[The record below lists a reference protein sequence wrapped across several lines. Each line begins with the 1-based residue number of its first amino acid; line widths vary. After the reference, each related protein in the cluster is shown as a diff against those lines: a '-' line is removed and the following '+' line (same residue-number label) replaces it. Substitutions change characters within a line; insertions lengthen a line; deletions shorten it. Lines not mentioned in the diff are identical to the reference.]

1 MASFDLPAE
10 TGAVPSRLS
19 GAVWRAKVTLL
30 QAQRLAQDLRDALPR
45 HRPQPRD
52 KSRFP
57 LVLARSET
65 PLWSDETIAER
76 RLQLGKVQNLRCAVR
91 ALNGLVLPA
100 GQIFSFWRQ
109 IGRTTAERGYAPGRE
124 LREGCVIPSPGG
136 GLCQLSNALYG
147 IALDSQGEIVERHR
161 HTRTFPGSSAAAGR
175 DATVFWNYRDLRF
188 RFTQEIRIEAQLTRT
203 TLVVQLRARSAP
215 AEVPPPVPA
224 TPRRIPLLDP
234 VAHGCLTCGE
244 SACFRHNEDAVRR
257 LRAPATE
264 PSAFLLE
271 ECWPEFQRWVSEERI
286 VDRDRLAIPI
296 HGALWRTPR
305 YAWDTAGFARV
316 DTALLPAVG
325 RALEARRLRSSPPA
339 TVRAAQLRGA
349 ERLACALARTL
360 TADVAHLRIAISL
373 LPYLWR
379 EGHLGGRT
387 FDVVLTRQPL
397 AYLHQSLDEALARFP
412 ERRLLGD
419 FRAPEDLVAAEA
431 EALAAADRIITP
443 HAEIARRFGKRA
455 VLLPWLLPRTERVSP
470 CGTSGTIAFPGPAAA
485 RKGAYEVREA
495 ARALGL
501 TVLLIGK
508 SLEGPDFWE
517 GIPTRRSDD
526 DWLSEE
532 IGAVVQPAVVEDQPR
547 ALLRAIAAGLPV
559 IATAACGL
567 GDAYPDVTT
576 IPALDAAAL
585 VDALRDR
592 L

>member
-1 MASFDLPAE
+1 VSDAVALGWRQFRLERKQFWRNPTAAFFDFLLPVVFLLIIGSLTPASDRDIIIPGIAGMNVMASTFNAIAMNMTFRREQGLLKRMRGTPMP
-10 TGAVPSRLS
+10 TGA
-19 GAVWRAKVTLL
+19 
-30 QAQRLAQDLRDALPR
+30 
-45 HRPQPRD
+45 
-52 KSRFP
+52 
-57 LVLARSET
+57 
-65 PLWSDETIAER
+65 
-76 RLQLGKVQNLRCAVR
+76 
-91 ALNGLVLPA
+91 
-100 GQIFSFWRQ
+100 
-109 IGRTTAERGYAPGRE
+109 Y
-124 LREGCVIPSPGG
+124 
-136 GLCQLSNALYG
+136 
-147 IALDSQGEIVERHR
+147 
-161 HTRTFPGSSAAAGR
+161 
-175 DATVFWNYRDLRF
+175 
-188 RFTQEIRIEAQLTRT
+188 
-203 TLVVQLRARSAP
+203 
-215 AEVPPPVPA
+215 
-224 TPRRIPLLDP
+224 
-234 VAHGCLTCGE
+234 
-244 SACFRHNEDAVRR
+244 
-257 LRAPATE
+257 
-264 PSAFLLE
+264 
-271 ECWPEFQRWVSEERI
+271 
-286 VDRDRLAIPI
+286 
-296 HGALWRTPR
+296 
-305 YAWDTAGFARV
+305 
-316 DTALLPAVG
+316 
-325 RALEARRLRSSPPA
+325 
-339 TVRAAQLRGA
+339 
-349 ERLACALARTL
+349 
-360 TADVAHLRIAISL
+360 
-373 LPYLWR
+373 
-379 EGHLGGRT
+379 LGGRT